1 MGDPLLLP
9 AGAGDPAFPFVASI
23 DVAAMPTGA
32 TFEEHP
38 RGPLRAA
45 IDVSLPCRGAPV
57 AGRPPAA
64 RASPI

>member
-1 MGDPLLLP
+1 M
-9 AGAGDPAFPFVASI
+9 ASI

-45 IDVSLPCRGAPV
+45 IDVSLPCHGAPV

-64 RASPI
+64 RASRSEELAARYVGVED